1 MHMWASLYRSNWS
14 QSTLCLLTG
23 RAKIRFKAMPSEFD
37 LLFCSATKRAR
48 VAAGYTQL
56 EMAENLGVTRSTYR
70 NYEVAT
76 PLSGEYLLKFC
87 MLTEVRVTDMLN
99 IDFLRRAEKEPKE

>member
-1 MHMWASLYRSNWS
+1 MAIPSWLNLL
-14 QSTLCLLTG
+14 QSVTLQLTA
-23 RAKIRFKAMPSEFD
+23 RAKTRFKGMPSEFD
-37 LLFCSATKRAR
+37 LLFCAATKRAR
-48 VAAGYTQL
+48 LKAGYTQL
-56 EMAENLGVTRSTYR
+56 EMAKNLGITRSTYR

-99 IDFLRRAEKEPKE
+99 IDFLRMAKEEPID